1 MLSIATLQAQQQ
13 CSLIG
18 WLNWSTSWS
27 VHLEPWMM
35 EKLQIVGLSYD
46 EHQHH
51 FTSLIVLCVNVLSL
65 YYYDMILLMY
75 CRITL
80 YTWGQWWRSRS
91 EGLQCFLFVFGQCH
105 GWWNAKCTV
114 SNGHLC
120 MQSWQI
126 WLERDVRWSASSFLL
141 QAHIVC
147 TPITAWLEYFNHCTF
162 LFKAFWM
169 LIESIFYLSSV

>member
-1 MLSIATLQAQQQ
+1 MMLSIATLQVQQQ

-46 EHQHH
+46 ENQQH

-65 YYYDMILLMY
+65 YYHDMILLMY
-75 CRITL
+75 CRITHEASGDTAEMKV
-80 YTWGQWWRSRS
+80 YSVF
-91 EGLQCFLFVFGQCH
+91 CLFVFGQCH

-114 SNGHLC
+114 SNGCLC
-120 MQSWQI
+120 MQSCDWQI
-126 WLERDVRWSASSFLL
+126 WLETDVRWSASPFLL
-141 QAHIVC
+141 QAHIVS
-147 TPITAWLEYFNHCTF
+147 TPITAWLEYFNHCI
-162 LFKAFWM
+162 LF
-169 LIESIFYLSSV
+169 I

>member
-1 MLSIATLQAQQQ
+1 MMLSIAKLQIQQQ

-46 EHQHH
+46 ENQHH

-65 YYYDMILLMY
+65 YYHVMILLMY
-75 CRITL
+75 CRITHEASGDTAEVKV
-80 YTWGQWWRSRS
+80 YSVF
-91 EGLQCFLFVFGQCH
+91 CLFVFGQCH

-114 SNGHLC
+114 YVCKAVTDRFDWRQTFVEAPLPSLC
-120 MQSWQI
+120 RLTLSLHPSQPD
-126 WLERDVRWSASSFLL
+126 LNTL
-141 QAHIVC
+141 
-147 TPITAWLEYFNHCTF
+147 ITVSF
-162 LFKAFWM
+162 LFKVFWM